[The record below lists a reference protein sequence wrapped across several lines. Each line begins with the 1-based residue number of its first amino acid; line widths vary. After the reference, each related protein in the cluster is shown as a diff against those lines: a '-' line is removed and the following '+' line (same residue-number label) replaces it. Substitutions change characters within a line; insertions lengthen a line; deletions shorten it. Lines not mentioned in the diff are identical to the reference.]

1 MGARG
6 KREAFSKRLWKTP
19 LHVCTCS
26 QPFPKRLSRPE
37 FPAFSTI
44 AAASIGH
51 ALQHKSD
58 PPKRQENP
66 IYIAVQSA
74 AFCQMDASSSARTGS
89 ARAWRADLS
98 VLAHEMPR
106 LHPNLFFAVSSAEFE
121 ITGELFRIA
130 CSSEPWRPGW
140 SQRDGAFR
148 PPIRILPSYP
158 ALRLQRWP
166 LRRRGRRRL
175 STSDRLACRPDRTED
190 CLRGRR
196 DPRPSDIARQPNDSA
211 LDNRMTVRSKLPSF
225 LIVPRL
231 LKGVGIVG
239 TGDDVEFLLEDSDG
253 LYISDRLQ
261 ESLRVVPM
269 HPLESQLATSLEGR
283 DESANKRRNHAG
295 MVPADRRLI
304 KFGAHG

>member
-1 MGARG
+1 MRTTGRSTSPFFTV
-6 KREAFSKRLWKTP
+6 AF
-19 LHVCTCS
+19 
-26 QPFPKRLSRPE
+26 
-37 FPAFSTI
+37 
-44 AAASIGH
+44 AAVT
-51 ALQHKSD
+51 
-58 PPKRQENP
+58 

-106 LHPNLFFAVSSAEFE
+106 LHPNLFVAVSSAEFETAVTELDRRLPELTENE

-190 CLRGRR
+190 CRRGRR

-211 LDNRMTVRSKLPSF
+211 LETP
-225 LIVPRL
+225 IVSHRA
-231 LKGVGIVG
+231 
-239 TGDDVEFLLEDSDG
+239 
-253 LYISDRLQ
+253 
-261 ESLRVVPM
+261 
-269 HPLESQLATSLEGR
+269 ATPQGGR
-283 DESANKRRNHAG
+283 DRRH
-295 MVPADRRLI
+295 RR
-304 KFGAHG
+304 